1 MNKNKRASKNN
12 EQKNLISV
20 IIGVLI
26 ISIIT
31 IIFSVNSSNANN
43 DFAVNSQECNAE
55 NLQENKIESDNNKTQ
70 ESKTEKEY
78 TQEELEQ
85 MALDYYEKQTGYRPN
100 SVASEKQQ
108 DGLVI
113 IQLYDNLENHNSTAD
128 WYTID
133 PKTAKGTDILENEI
147 DLKK

>member
-1 MNKNKRASKNN
+1 MDKNKRASKNN
-12 EQKNLISV
+12 EQKKLVSV

-43 DFAVNSQECNAE
+43 DSAVNSQECNAE
-55 NLQENKIESDNNKTQ
+55 NLENNNTKTQENKI
-70 ESKTEKEY
+70 EKEY

-85 MALDYYEKQTGYRPN
+85 MSLDYYEKQTGYRPN

-113 IQLYDNLENHNSTAD
+113 IQLYDNLETHNSTTD